1 MSMGPLPGNLNWKM
15 LRGEV
20 LAGFCRTRKGAGP
33 GTPYF
38 EDASAELQAAITRI
52 DSVNDPGERL
62 RQLQIVIRESHV
74 RDALS
79 LWHLLPRMD
88 TQARGMIYD
97 RLAQLLPPPP
107 EVTRDGI
114 LALNPKMLD
123 AWKKVVS
130 QLWQ

>member
-1 MSMGPLPGNLNWKM
+1 
-15 LRGEV
+15 
-20 LAGFCRTRKGAGP
+20 
-33 GTPYF
+33 
-38 EDASAELQAAITRI
+38 
-52 DSVNDPGERL
+52 
-62 RQLQIVIRESHV
+62 VIRESHV

-123 AWKKVVS
+123 TWKKVVS